1 MKRNQDELMTRIMD
15 GSLDDTNGPGSEF
28 AALKA
33 DLRSLRDMVP
43 TPHLTKESLAQR
55 IEAAKANTPKV
66 PLWQTGLRF
75 GLAPAVLAGLGFIA
89 IRANTF
95 TTPIDVPVADS
106 VITTA
111 QSDPAEVPGVAA
123 AKQEANPVASSGAQK
138 ETRKVEAGPLVRK
151 AGKSAQTSIVRN
163 SVAKR
168 AILKSA
174 PMQKA
179 SPVAATEPRLV
190 EASPEVSTNAVVIG
204 NMTSETGTRVATEV
218 EPTSD
223 VVISG

>member
-1 MKRNQDELMTRIMD
+1 MKRNQDELMTKIMD

-55 IEAAKANTPKV
+55 IEAAKASTPKV

-95 TTPIDVPVADS
+95 TTPLDVPVADT

-111 QSDPAEVPGVAA
+111 QGEPAEVPRIAPA
-123 AKQEANPVASSGAQK
+123 NQEATRIPARGA
-138 ETRKVEAGPLVRK
+138 ENATRKEEAVPLVRK
-151 AGKSAQTSIVRN
+151 ASKSQQSSFVRN

-168 AILKSA
+168 ASLKSA
-174 PMQKA
+174 PMQKT

-190 EASPEVSTNAVVIG
+190 DASPEVSTNAVVIG